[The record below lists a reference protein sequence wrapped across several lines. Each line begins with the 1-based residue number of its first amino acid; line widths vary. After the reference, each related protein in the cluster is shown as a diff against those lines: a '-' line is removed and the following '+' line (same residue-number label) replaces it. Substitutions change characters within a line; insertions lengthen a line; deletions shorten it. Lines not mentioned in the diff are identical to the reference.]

1 MSIETLQ
8 LLTAQIIAQIEALV
22 SPPPRDTK
30 RSDLLGSLYTAFG
43 QGLSIVGGLLNAA
56 APINR
61 IPPELL
67 ATIFALSP
75 ERYSPG
81 SQLPYWPFLEPRVD
95 DLHKFPKV
103 CRYWRELALGTPT
116 LWNYVVTMPHSH
128 GRDPCFGRSIY
139 LPDDTSANLN
149 VHFSPRAQSKGSI
162 EKMTEFVQTNGPRI
176 RELHAWDASSIEDL
190 PQFLESFD
198 ANALEHCT
206 LSQKVLFERPIGIP
220 YPPGRRMFFS
230 NGGARLRSL
239 CVNDLQ
245 FLPENAFPALTLLK
259 IGFVRRQS
267 TSLCWGI
274 EDLVKFLAGSPKLEE
289 VYTHDMPYS
298 ERNMWDKSPPVP
310 LPRLQY
316 LAFTYT
322 LEVPSSD
329 PTHPTELLL
338 ARISVPPACH
348 MFLPA
353 PSSRKQNVTTDSAT
367 SILASVVRHVPG
379 KDAVSHVLLQ
389 MAGFVTMLQLVFRP
403 GHGSLRIQIPTPS
416 FSSSSSRGAQRPAES
431 AHSSSSSGSSSF
443 PSGLEDVF
451 RAFPQLLAPAREL
464 RVHCDSNT
472 GMAALSS
479 DALALAT
486 LTVSPNPFSI
496 ANVFPHVRTLSLI
509 RIVDPW
515 LPGPLRP
522 GLSVGLAL
530 LAQPQPQSQPQPPP
544 TQPESESRGGTAP
557 FPALDTLWVSVEASK
572 EIPVLERALA
582 ARAALGCPIRRL
594 VVTLRYVP
602 QSDADDVVRLRAL
615 GADDVA
621 RLRALGA
628 DEVVVT
634 GADSDS
640 EAEAEGALWEADW
653 LVRLPERYDLSDSV
667 HGDWPTAWGK
677 QSAERGG

>member
-1 MSIETLQ
+1 MLFSQESPRPFLAAPCRDMSIETLQ
-8 LLTAQIIAQIEALV
+8 LLTAQIIAHIQTLV
-22 SPPPRDTK
+22 SPPLPDIK

-75 ERYSPG
+75 GRYSPG

-139 LPDDTSANLN
+139 LPGDTSANLN
-149 VHFSPRAQSKGSI
+149 VHFNPRAQSKDSV
-162 EKMTEFVQTNGPRI
+162 EKMIEFMQMNAPRI

-206 LSQKVLFERPIGIP
+206 ISQKVLFERPIGIS

-239 CVNDLQ
+239 CVNNLQ

-259 IGFVRRQS
+259 IGFLRRQS
-267 TSLCWGI
+267 TSLYWGI

-289 VYTHDMPYS
+289 VYVHDMPYS
-298 ERNMWDKSPPVP
+298 ERSMWDKSPPVP

-322 LEVPSSD
+322 LEVPSPD

-353 PSSRKQNVTTDSAT
+353 PSSKEQTATTDDAA
-367 SILASVVRHVPG
+367 SILTSVVRHVPG
-379 KDAVSHVLLQ
+379 KDTVSHVLLQ
-389 MAGFVTMLQLVFRP
+389 LCGFVTTLQLVFRP
-403 GHGSLRIQIPTPS
+403 GHGSLRIQVPTPS
-416 FSSSSSRGAQRPAES
+416 PSSYRDARG
-431 AHSSSSSGSSSF
+431 SGSVEEF
-443 PSGLEDVF
+443 PSGYEGVF
-451 RAFPQLLAPAREL
+451 HTFPQLLASADDL
-464 RVHCDSNT
+464 RVLYDSNL
-472 GMAALSS
+472 GAASLSSGPFPLAAAAVFPNLRALS
-479 DALALAT
+479 
-486 LTVSPNPFSI
+486 V
-496 ANVFPHVRTLSLI
+496 I
-509 RIVDPW
+509 RIIDPW
-515 LPGPLRP
+515 FSAPLNP
-522 GLSVGLAL
+522 SLAVGLAL
-530 LAQPQPQSQPQPPP
+530 LAQPQPQP
-544 TQPESESRGGTAP
+544 PESESAGGAVTAP
-557 FPALDTLWVSVEASK
+557 LPVLFPELDTLWTSVEASK
-572 EIPVLERALA
+572 EITVLERALA
-582 ARAALGCPIRRL
+582 ARAALGCPIRCL

-602 QSDADDVVRLRAL
+602 PA
-615 GADDVA
+615 GANDVA

-628 DEVVVT
+628 EEVIVM
-634 GADSDS
+634 GADS

-653 LVRLPERYDLSDSV
+653 LVGLPERYGLPACI
-667 HGDWPTAWGK
+667 HRDWPTVWGK
-677 QSAERGG
+677 QSVVRRG